1 MTNPLVATPKSST
14 TAVSG
19 IPLLESA
26 TDLRTAIESGDW
38 ASVAMGVVGTALD
51 ALTTVLDPFGA
62 ILAAGV
68 GWLLEH
74 VGPLKEALD
83 ALAGDADQVR
93 AHAETWQNV
102 AKELG
107 AIGGDLA
114 TIVNGDT
121 AGWAGTAGDSYRER
135 GADTANLIAAAQE
148 AAAGAAS
155 GVQIGGEVVAA
166 VRQFVRD
173 MIAEAV
179 GHLVGW
185 ALQVVF
191 TLGIGLTW
199 VVPQVVNEVAKIANR
214 ISGVVTR
221 LIKAM
226 KALIP
231 LLKRAGDLFGD
242 TSKAL
247 RKLEVD
253 PSSTTASGARA
264 VRHTDTPPPARHD
277 TPPPTHDA
285 PSTDG
290 PSGGF
295 TTPSSSKEPPRA
307 KGFNDNP
314 DAHGTP
320 VKDKSL
326 CGDPIDVA
334 TGWMVMP
341 RDDIELAGALPLIF
355 SRTHLSSYRL
365 GRWFGESWAS
375 TVDQRLEVEP
385 DGLHLVLADGTI
397 LVYPIPLGGQE
408 VLPANGPRLP
418 LRRVGDGYEVVNPA
432 EDQVLLFDT
441 HLRSIMDG
449 DGNRIDLR
457 RAADGTPTAIEHS
470 GGYRL
475 DLHTDDG
482 RITAITL
489 RGKEL
494 IRYRY
499 EKGRLVE
506 VTDAKETT
514 RFTYDADGR
523 IVRWEDQT
531 GRWYRYHYD
540 HAGRCVRTEGADG
553 YLDSELAYDQGVTTV
568 TNSLGH
574 ATRYHL
580 DDRLRLT
587 AETDPLGNTTRYERD
602 EHGRIL
608 ARTDPLGRTTRY
620 ERDAAGNITT
630 VTRPDG
636 TRARREYDGRNQPV
650 ITTGPDGSMW
660 AREYNARGKLVRT
673 MDPTGAVTTYTY
685 DAAGN
690 VNTVTD
696 PLGGVTRIESNPA
709 GLPVTIT
716 DPVGAVT
723 RYTYDDL
730 GHQRTVTDPLGGTT
744 TMTWD
749 VTGELRERIDP
760 DGAVWRWHEH
770 RTIDPRGATTA
781 AEYAH
786 FDLLVAETGPDG
798 GRLSYAYDTE
808 LRLVSVTNEQGL
820 DWRYTYD
827 PAGNMVSETDYN
839 GRTTHYGYD
848 AAGQLV
854 LRGNGAGETVAFDRD
869 ELGRII
875 RRRAAGGVA
884 EYTYDAAGR
893 LTSARNT
900 DAEVVFT
907 YDELGRVVA
916 ESINGRTVRSTYD
929 LAGRRTTRR
938 TPSGAESRFTYD
950 AADRPVEL
958 RTAGRTVR
966 FEHDLAGRELAR
978 SLSGVEL
985 RQSWDAGDR
994 LVTQTV
1000 RAGTRTVRH
1009 REYGYLP
1016 DGHLSRVDDT
1026 EFGPRMLDVDL
1037 AGRVLAVRG
1046 RAWQETYTYSP
1057 AGTIQ
1062 HASWPGAAG
1071 PRHYLGTLLM
1081 SAGDT
1086 VYAHDPEGRTVARGR
1101 WRFEWNDDSRLTGVT
1116 TPDGQR
1122 WRYRYDAL
1130 GRRICKQRMDGAG
1143 RIAEQTQFTWDGAN
1157 LAEEVRDGGT
1167 HAQPVATVWEWE
1179 PGTARV
1185 VTQTRRVLGKGDLE
1199 FHAVV
1204 TDLVGAPSE
1213 LVDEQGNVAWQ
1224 ARMTLWGKLLSARGT
1239 AYTPLRFPGQYHD
1252 AETGLYYNVNR
1263 YYDPDTGRYLSHD
1276 PFGLD
1281 PSPDSMAY
1289 VGNPTAWIDPL
1300 GLTAC
1305 TLAGGSGGGK
1315 KPPGQN
1321 NAQAGPGPS
1330 TMANKKRKR
1339 DDDDDDDSG
1348 SNKKQRESYEEG
1360 EHGAKK
1366 REQKRLGDMFDT
1378 KVSGATHQSEHTI
1391 GYEALGRGSGDGRG
1405 AGKQQKFVENHAWA
1419 YQEDKPSHRAHH
1431 GTGMHSGPS
1440 PSGFKSSQD
1449 YRDAQRNALE
1459 AGDPN
1464 TAIQL
1469 NQLDYAFR
1477 PEFRAT
1483 NDTLSGEI
1491 ADESFRHMIVN
1502 AHARGEGIQ
1511 YATGPGTN
1519 GVTPP
1524 LTDRD
1529 AAELLLNRPTIRG
1542 QQMPTLAQE
1551 QDVIDQVEGRGP
1563 ASGNRDPGGP
1573 WEHGGGPP
1581 PPDNG
1586 ASGSGSSGV
1595 DKGKRRA

>member
-1 MTNPLVATPKSST
+1 VHGPTVP
-14 TAVSG
+14 VSV
-19 IPLLESA
+19 PDDRAAPEP
-26 TDLRTAIESGDW
+26 
-38 ASVAMGVVGTALD
+38 VGA
-51 ALTTVLDPFGA
+51 GA
-62 ILAAGV
+62 GT
-68 GWLLEH
+68 G
-74 VGPLKEALD
+74 GPR
-83 ALAGDADQVR
+83 AGDA
-93 AHAETWQNV
+93 A
-102 AKELG
+102 
-107 AIGGDLA
+107 
-114 TIVNGDT
+114 
-121 AGWAGTAGDSYRER
+121 R
-135 GADTANLIAAAQE
+135 GE
-148 AAAGAAS
+148 
-155 GVQIGGEVVAA
+155 
-166 VRQFVRD
+166 
-173 MIAEAV
+173 
-179 GHLVGW
+179 
-185 ALQVVF
+185 
-191 TLGIGLTW
+191 
-199 VVPQVVNEVAKIANR
+199 
-214 ISGVVTR
+214 
-221 LIKAM
+221 
-226 KALIP
+226 
-231 LLKRAGDLFGD
+231 GDLFGD

-247 RKLEVD
+247 RKLAVD
-253 PSSTTASGARA
+253 PSG
-264 VRHTDTPPPARHD
+264 PPARGHG
-277 TPPPTHDA
+277 A
-285 PSTDG
+285 G
-290 PSGGF
+290 IGGSRGLGGA
-295 TTPSSSKEPPRA
+295 TTPARGKEPPRA
-307 KGFNDNP
+307 KGFNGNP

-320 VKDKSL
+320 VRDKSL

-341 RDDIELAGALPLIF
+341 RDDIELAGALPLTF

-375 TVDQRLEVEP
+375 TVDQRIEVEP

-397 LVYPIPLGGQE
+397 LVYPVPFGGQE
-408 VLPANGPRLP
+408 VLPATGPRLP
-418 LRRVGDGYEVVNPA
+418 LRRVGDGYEVVDPA
-432 EDQVLLFDT
+432 QDRVMLFDD
-441 HLRSIMDG
+441 HLKSVMDG

-475 DLHTDDG
+475 DLHTEDG

-499 EKGRLVE
+499 ENGRLAE
-506 VTDAKETT
+506 VTDARETT

-523 IVRWEDQT
+523 VVRWEDQA

-553 YLDSELAYDQGVTTV
+553 YLDSELAYDKGVTTV

-587 AETDPLGNTTRYERD
+587 AETDPLGSTTRYEHD
-602 EHGRIL
+602 EHGRLL

-636 TRARREYDGRNQPV
+636 SQARREYDGRNQPV
-650 ITTGPDGSMW
+650 ITTGPDGAVW
-660 AREYNARGKLVRT
+660 VREYNGRGKLVRT

-685 DAAGN
+685 DGAGN
-690 VNTVTD
+690 VNTMTD
-696 PLGGVTRIESNPA
+696 PLGGVTRVESNAA
-709 GLPVTIT
+709 GLPVTVT
-716 DPVGAVT
+716 DPLCAVT

-730 GHQRTVTDPLGGTT
+730 GHRATVTDPLGNTT
-744 TMTWD
+744 ATTWD
-749 VTGELRERIDP
+749 AAGEPRERIDP

-781 AEYAH
+781 AEYGH
-786 FDLLVAETGPDG
+786 FDLLVAETGSDG

-827 PAGNMVSETDYN
+827 PAGNLVSETDYN

-848 AAGQLV
+848 AAGRLA

-869 ELGRII
+869 ELGRIV
-875 RRRAAGGVA
+875 RRRATGASAEDTA

-893 LTSARNT
+893 LTSARNA
-900 DAEVVFT
+900 DAEVTFT
-907 YDELGRVVA
+907 YDALGRVVA

-938 TPSGAESRFTYD
+938 TPSGAESRFAYD
-950 AADRPVEL
+950 AADRPVAL
-958 RTAGRTVR
+958 HTAGRTVR

-978 SLSGVEL
+978 SCGGVEL

-994 LVTQTV
+994 LATQTV
-1000 RAGTRTVRH
+1000 RAGAGIVRR

-1026 EFGPRMLDVDL
+1026 EFGPSVLDVDL

-1046 RAWQETYTYSP
+1046 RAWQESYTYAP
-1057 AGTIQ
+1057 GGTIQ

-1071 PRHYLGTLLM
+1071 PRHYLGTLLV

-1130 GRRICKQRMDGAG
+1130 GRRICKQRLDGAG

-1167 HAQPVATVWEWE
+1167 HAQPVATVWDWE

-1185 VTQTRRVLGKGDLE
+1185 VTQTRRVLGRGGVE
-1199 FHAVV
+1199 FHTVV

-1213 LVDEQGNVAWQ
+1213 LVDERGDVAWR

-1281 PSPDSMAY
+1281 PSPDSFAY

-1300 GLTAC
+1300 GLMAC
-1305 TLAGGSGGGK
+1305 ALAGGSGGGR
-1315 KPPGQN
+1315 KPPGQHD
-1321 NAQAGPGPS
+1321 AQAGPGPS
-1330 TMANKKRKR
+1330 TMANKKKR
-1339 DDDDDDDSG
+1339 RRADDDDDDDDSG
-1348 SNKKQRESYEEG
+1348 PNKVRKESYADG

-1366 REQKRLGDMFDT
+1366 REQQRLGKLFDT
-1378 KVSGATHQSEHTI
+1378 KVSGGSHQSEHTI

-1405 AGKQQKFVENHAWA
+1405 AGRQQKFVENHAWA
-1419 YQEDKPSHRAHH
+1419 YQEDKPAHRAHW
-1431 GTGMHSGPS
+1431 GTGMHKDES

-1483 NDTLSGEI
+1483 NNTLSGQI
-1491 ADESFRHMIVN
+1491 ADESFRHMIMN
-1502 AHARGEGIQ
+1502 AHARGEGIH
-1511 YATGPGTN
+1511 YATAPGVN

-1529 AAELLLNRPTIRG
+1529 AAELLLNRPVIRD
-1542 QQMPTLAQE
+1542 QRLPTLAEE
-1551 QDVIDQVEGRGP
+1551 QDVIDEVEGRGP
-1563 ASGNRDPGGP
+1563 AIGNRDPGGP

-1581 PPDNG
+1581 PGGP
-1586 ASGSGSSGV
+1586 SGSV